1 MKFFQQKNK
10 NVRWR
15 QYGSALLLLCFTS
28 AAHAVTGLTLL
39 KHFMSETKTLTAQF
53 EQQVYSKNG
62 QETQKSTGTVALV
75 RPHLFRWDIAPPHA
89 QRVIGDGKRVWIYDP
104 DLNQVS
110 VKKMQDALGQTP
122 ASFLAGANDLEKRF
136 ILTELGE
143 TKTLTWIEATPRDQ
157 DKQFEKIRL
166 GFKTQSPPKQ
176 AQLVEMLIEDTF
188 GQRTHIRFYQVQ
200 QNIQVDTTQFRFTPP
215 KGADVLE

>member
-1 MKFFQQKNK
+1 MTFVKQKNK
-10 NVRWR
+10 VTFWR
-15 QYGSALLLLCFTS
+15 QCGYGLILMACAS
-28 AAHAVTGLTLL
+28 AAQAVTGLALL
-39 KHFMSETKTLTAQF
+39 KNFMTETKTLTAQF

-62 QETQKSTGTVALV
+62 QETQKSTGTVLLS
-75 RPHLFRWDIAPPHA
+75 RPHLFRWEIAPPNA

-110 VKKMQDALGQTP
+110 VKKMQEALGQTP
-122 ASFLAGANDLEKRF
+122 ASFLAGSNDLEKRF
-136 ILTELGE
+136 VLTELGE
-143 TKTLTWIEATPRDQ
+143 TKTLTWIEATPREQ

-166 GFKTQSPPKQ
+166 GFKTQALSKP

-200 QNIQVDTTQFRFTPP
+200 QNIKVDITQFRFTPP